1 MLRISCL
8 DLDCAVRKGFLEHGL
23 LSAGDFI
30 SVEVQL
36 GQFAKTCNRRDVGD
50 LVVADPQRLQLGQAL
65 QCRHVGERIAIQLQ
79 RAQAIECWDVIHPG
93 NAVVVD
99 PQRHQLVQ
107 SHERRQVGHLVAPQ
121 REPPQ
126 LLQFRQGFQL
136 DDLIVG
142 EAIAAGRLAYEPI
155 TPTSYGVDVVSIR
168 FDQAGTPSIVW
179 RETQGMSPMS
189 NVLTDVAAL
198 SAPDSGVLVVGVE
211 YNYQPFFAGFMVSD
225 IAMHEKAFARGRQS
239 AVVCRQG
246 MPC

>member
-1 MLRISCL
+1 MKVIMGKLKEWYEDCSAVAAVEAAFVFPILLIML
-8 DLDCAVRKGFLEHGL
+8 
-23 LSAGDFI
+23 
-30 SVEVQL
+30 
-36 GQFAKTCNRRDVGD
+36 VGVFD
-50 LVVADPQRLQLGQAL
+50 
-65 QCRHVGERIAIQLQ
+65 I
-79 RAQAIECWDVIHPG
+79 G
-93 NAVVVD
+93 NAIIIN
-99 PQRHQLVQ
+99 QKTIRA
-107 SHERRQVGHLVAPQ
+107 SQVTADLISRN
-121 REPPQ
+121 REV
-126 LLQFRQGFQL
+126 